1 MEIYDRGLRLKNLRE
16 KCRLSQQ
23 AVADRLE
30 VTRSTISAYERNTKT
45 PSVDM
50 LVRLAILYH
59 SSVDFILGLEDR
71 TNIYV
76 DDLAE
81 SQQATVVKMIDILR
95 AEFQSYNE

>member
-23 AVADRLE
+23 EAADRLE

-59 SSVDFILGLEDR
+59 SSVDFILGLQDR

>member
-95 AEFQSYNE
+95 AEFQSHNE

>member
-1 MEIYDRGLRLKNLRE
+1 MEIYDRGLRLKKLRE
-16 KCRLSQQ
+16 KRRLSQQ
-23 AVADRLE
+23 EAADRLE

-50 LVRLAILYH
+50 LVRPAILYH

-76 DDLAE
+76 DDLSE
-81 SQQATVVKMIDILR
+81 SQQAPVVKMIDILR
-95 AEFQSYNE
+95 TEFQSHNK

>member
-23 AVADRLE
+23 EAADRLE

-59 SSVDFILGLEDR
+59 SSVDFILGLQDR

-95 AEFQSYNE
+95 AEFQSYDE

>member
-23 AVADRLE
+23 AAADRLE

>member
-1 MEIYDRGLRLKNLRE
+1 MEIYDRGLRLKYLRE
-16 KCRLSQQ
+16 KRRLSQQ
-23 AVADRLE
+23 EAADRLE
-30 VTRSTISAYERNTKT
+30 VTRSTISAYERNTKM

-59 SSVDFILGLEDR
+59 SSVDFILGLENR

-76 DDLAE
+76 DDLSE

-95 AEFQSYNE
+95 TEFQSHNE

>member
-23 AVADRLE
+23 AAADRLE

-59 SSVDFILGLEDR
+59 SSADFILGLEDR

>member
-81 SQQATVVKMIDILR
+81 SQQATVVKMIEILR
-95 AEFQSYNE
+95 AEFQSHNE

>member
-16 KCRLSQQ
+16 KCHLSQQ

-95 AEFQSYNE
+95 AEFQSHNE

>member
-23 AVADRLE
+23 EAADRLE

-59 SSVDFILGLEDR
+59 SSVDFILGIQDR

>member
-16 KCRLSQQ
+16 KCRLSQKK
-23 AVADRLE
+23 AAERLE

-59 SSVDFILGLEDR
+59 SSVDYILGLEDR
-71 TNIYV
+71 TSIYV
-76 DDLAE
+76 DEDRK
-81 SQQATVVKMIDILR
+81 SVV
-95 AEFQSYNE
+95 